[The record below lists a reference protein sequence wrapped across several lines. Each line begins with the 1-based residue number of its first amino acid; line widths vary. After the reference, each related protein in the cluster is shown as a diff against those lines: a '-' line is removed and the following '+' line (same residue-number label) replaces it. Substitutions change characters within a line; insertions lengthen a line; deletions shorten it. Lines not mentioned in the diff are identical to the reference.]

1 MLPHAVSSV
10 YNFYPK
16 SSLNYVY
23 IFKVYVFIGEHIAM
37 VDFVRCLQNRKLL
50 ENGEYIVIS
59 VDDEIYNANR
69 RVNIM
74 ERSE

>member
-1 MLPHAVSSV
+1 MLPHAVCSTKS
-10 YNFYPK
+10 FYPK
-16 SSLNYVY
+16 TFFNCVN